1 MIFSAGLYGHFAL
14 GTLSK
19 TCLKDA
25 FFEINVFRTNNRQKW
40 QNPKMSNVT
49 PKSKTVSELDIVL
62 SQLTYLD
69 T

>member
-1 MIFSAGLYGHFAL
+1 MKFSAGLFGHFAL

-19 TCLKDA
+19 TYLKDA
-25 FFEINVFRTNNRQKW
+25 VFEINVFRKKRHPKW
-40 QNPKMSNVT
+40 QNQKKSIVT

-62 SQLTYLD
+62 SQVTHFD